1 MNKENIML
9 NISHND
15 NDFIYTWDKFGD
27 KPNKISIFNNY
38 SIDINEYLLNKSI
51 STNSTIDIIDFDMVN
66 EKKFLKIND
75 NVYASYTIIDK
86 NSDTSFV
93 NNITLFYKS
102 TLELECVNAII
113 EDILEYTLESESSEA
128 SKLNTVFLTEDGG
141 LELEA
146 IEKIELNENVDAF
159 YNKETVKSINRL
171 TKTLK
176 KSEKG
181 ITIFYGVRGTGKTS
195 IINSICDKLNKTFIY
210 IPNTLVESSFGNSD
224 FTEFLRKNNNSII
237 VLDDCETNLNDIYS
251 KSSSNIIQLLDGI
264 LSHSVKLNI
273 ITIFNVDDEE
283 DICETLKDSNS
294 LIELVKFE
302 LLTEDECNNLSKT
315 LNLNKNYKNKNRM
328 IDVLKNNNNI
338 VYKKIGL

>member
-1 MNKENIML
+1 M
-9 NISHND
+9 
-15 NDFIYTWDKFGD
+15 
-27 KPNKISIFNNY
+27 
-38 SIDINEYLLNKSI
+38 
-51 STNSTIDIIDFDMVN
+51 
-66 EKKFLKIND
+66 
-75 NVYASYTIIDK
+75 
-86 NSDTSFV
+86 
-93 NNITLFYKS
+93 
-102 TLELECVNAII
+102 
-113 EDILEYTLESESSEA
+113 
-128 SKLNTVFLTEDGG
+128 
-141 LELEA
+141 
-146 IEKIELNENVDAF
+146 NENVDAF

>member
-9 NISHND
+9 NISHSD
-15 NDFIYTWDKFGD
+15 NDYLYSWEKFGD

-38 SIDINEYLLNKSI
+38 SIEVNEYIINKSMSI
-51 STNSTIDIIDFDMVN
+51 NSTIDIIDFDMVN
-66 EKKFLKIND
+66 EKKFIKIND
-75 NVYASYTIIDK
+75 NVYVSYTIIDK
-86 NSDTSFV
+86 NTDTAFV
-93 NNITLFYKS
+93 NNITIFYKS
-102 TLELECVNAII
+102 ADDLESVNTIV
-113 EDILEYTLESESSEA
+113 EEVLPYTLESDSSET

-146 IEKIELNENVDAF
+146 IDKITLNENVDIF

-171 TKTLK
+171 TRTLK
-176 KSEKG
+176 KTEKG
-181 ITIFYGVRGTGKTS
+181 ITVLYGVRGTGKTS
-195 IINSICDKLNKTFIY
+195 IINSICDKLDKTFIY
-210 IPNTLVESSFGNSD
+210 IPNTLVESTFNNSD